1 VQLHDSEGRELFSSR
16 FCSEPAVRAGDSHNK
31 TLLLP
36 FVSSGRTTP
45 SVTARRCAGVPI
57 KLMEGQSNFG
67 LTARKGFESSRCG
80 LSQL

>member
-16 FCSEPAVRAGDSHNK
+16 FCSEPAVRAGDSRNK

-45 SVTARRCAGVPI
+45 SVTVRARRGWTVFSAPFVLYLWPEVHIGI
-57 KLMEGQSNFG
+57 HIYQHFQG
-67 LTARKGFESSRCG
+67 
-80 LSQL
+80 